1 MSMWGMNDGAALT
14 GASKFTN
21 GAATFID
28 GSSGSNATYVTDAL
42 ENGDCVIGADGLL
55 YRIIAVASETAAT
68 LDRNYEGSTADN
80 ETVLRVKL
88 PRHIKIT
95 NDDGTGMSLQDL
107 GVFGVTKAEADAG
120 VDNLGAVAEVLVGS
134 CHRSVPAVT
143 VAAPPTNTIAVAK
156 VVVAD
161 NTIGITNHGLRTG
174 TKLTYLSSSGSVIT
188 GLANNTAYFV
198 IAKET
203 TDSGT
208 TFGQVT
214 ALGNS
219 TFALGS
225 SLSNAQAGTA
235 IALTGTGHAAQTLI
249 GDTATATASLTVGKV
264 SKIAIAS
271 VGSAYTSAP
280 TISIAAPATETVDAS
295 DAAVCVLADN
305 EFVVAS
311 AFYAVIATGDPV
323 TYADGGGTAVTGLTD
338 ATGYFLIKSAT
349 SNRVGLATTK
359 NRALAGTNI
368 AFTVVGVGTSHTL
381 IGQTPTATSSLGMGS
396 AGTSVGASQVTHVGW
411 VKKTIGTGGR
421 AGRVFYETLVAA
433 SSITGDSEDL
443 ATPDS

>member
-1 MSMWGMNDGAALT
+1 MWGMNDGAALS
-14 GASKFTN
+14 GAAKFTN

-28 GSSGSNATYVTDAL
+28 GASGSNTTFTTDAL
-42 ENGDCVIGADGLL
+42 EAGDCVIGADGLL
-55 YRIIAVASETAAT
+55 YRITAVASQTAAT
-68 LDRNYEGSTADN
+68 LDRNYEGTTADN
-80 ETVLRVKL
+80 QTVLRVKL

-107 GVFGVTKAEADAG
+107 GVFGVSKAEADAG
-120 VDNLGAVAEVLVGS
+120 VDNLGAVAEVLDGS
-134 CHRSVPAVT
+134 CHRTVPAVT

-198 IAKET
+198 ISKET

-208 TFGQVT
+208 TFGDLT
-214 ALGNS
+214 NS

-235 IALTGTGHAAQTLI
+235 LALTGTGHAAQTLI
-249 GDTATATASLTVGKV
+249 GDTATATATLTVGKV

-295 DAAVCVLADN
+295 DAGVCVVADN
-305 EFVVAS
+305 EFVVSS
-311 AFYAVIATGDPV
+311 AFYGCIASGDPV
-323 TYADGGGTAVTGLTD
+323 TYADGGGTAAVGLTD
-338 ATGYFLIKSAT
+338 ATAYFLIKSGT

-359 NRALAGTNI
+359 NRAIAGTNI
-368 AFTVVGVGTSHTL
+368 VITAVGVGSSHTL
-381 IGQTPTATSSLGMGS
+381 IGQTPTATASLGMGS
-396 AGTSVGASQVTHVGW
+396 AGTTVGASQVTHIGW
-411 VKKTIGTGGR
+411 VKKSIGTGGR

-433 SSITGDSEDL
+433 SSITGDAEDL

>member
-1 MSMWGMNDGAALT
+1 MSLWGMNDGATIT
-14 GASKFTN
+14 GKHTWTN
-21 GAATFID
+21 DDATLAD
-28 GSSGSNATYVTDAL
+28 GSSGTNATYVTDGVEA
-42 ENGDCVIGADGLL
+42 GDVLVGFDGLL
-55 YRIIAVASETAAT
+55 YRVVSVTSETA
-68 LDRNYEGSTADN
+68 LEVDRVYEGSTAANKDV
-80 ETVLRVKL
+80 TRMKL

-95 NDDGTGMSLQDL
+95 NDDGTGKTIQDL
-107 GVFGVTKAEADAG
+107 GILGITAAERSAG
-120 VDNLGAVAEVLVGS
+120 VDNLSAVGQVLVGS

-143 VAAPPTNTIAVAK
+143 VAAPPTNTIALAK

-161 NTIGITNHGLRTG
+161 NTIGITNHGFRTG
-174 TKLTYLSSSGSVIT
+174 TKLNYLNGSGSSIT
-188 GLANNTAYFV
+188 GLSETAYYV

-235 IALTGTGHAAQTLI
+235 VALTGTGSADQTFI
-249 GDTATATASLTVGKV
+249 GDTATATATLVVGKV

-271 VGSAYTSAP
+271 VGSAYVAAP
-280 TISIAAPATETVDAS
+280 AVTLAAPATETIDATS
-295 DAAVCVLADN
+295 TSVVILADN
-305 EFVVAS
+305 EIVVSS
-311 AFYAVIATGDPV
+311 ALYAVIATGDPV
-323 TYADGGGTAVTGLTD
+323 TYADGGGTAIVGLTT
-338 ATGYFLIKSAT
+338 ATTYYMIKSGTANKL
-349 SNRVGLATTK
+349 SLATTK
-359 NRALAGTNI
+359 GRATLGTKI
-368 AFTVVGVGTSHTL
+368 ALTAVGVGTSHTL
-381 IGQTPTATSSLGMGS
+381 IGQTPTATATLGMGTPS
-396 AGTSVGASQVTHVGW
+396 TTVGASEVSHIGW

-433 SSITGDSEDL
+433 SSITGDAEDL

>member
-1 MSMWGMNDGAALT
+1 MWGMNDGAALS
-14 GASKFTN
+14 GAAKFTN

-28 GSSGSNATYVTDAL
+28 GANGSHTTFTTDSL
-42 ENGDCVIGADGLL
+42 EAGDCVIGADGLL
-55 YRIIAVASETAAT
+55 YRITAVASQTAAT
-68 LDRNYEGSTADN
+68 LDRVYEGSTADN
-80 ETVLRVKL
+80 QTVLRVKL

-95 NDDGTGMSLQDL
+95 NDDDTGKSLQDL
-107 GVFGVTKAEADAG
+107 GIFGITKGEADAG
-120 VDNLGAVAEVLVGS
+120 VDNLGAVAEVLDGS
-134 CHRSVPAVT
+134 CHRTVPAVT

-161 NTIGITNHGLRTG
+161 NTIGITNHGFRTG
-174 TKLTYLSSSGSVIT
+174 TKLNYLNGTGSSIT
-188 GLANNTAYFV
+188 GLSETAYYV

-208 TFGQVT
+208 TFGQTT

-219 TFALGS
+219 TFALAT
-225 SLSNAQAGTA
+225 SLANAQAGTA
-235 IALTGTGHAAQTLI
+235 VALTGTGHATQTFI
-249 GDTATATASLTVGKV
+249 GDTATATATLVVGKV

-280 TISIAAPATETVDAS
+280 AITIAAPATETVDAS

-305 EFVVAS
+305 EFVVSS
-311 AFYAVIATGDPV
+311 AFYGCIASGDPV
-323 TYADGGGTAVTGLTD
+323 TYAHGGGTAVTGLTT
-338 ATGYFLIKSAT
+338 ATAYFLIKSGT

-359 NRALAGTNI
+359 LRAEAGTNI
-368 AFTVVGVGTSHTL
+368 AFTVVGAGSSHTL
-381 IGQTPTATSSLGMGS
+381 IGQTPTATASLGMGS
-396 AGTSVGASQVTHVGW
+396 AGTTVGASQVAHVGW

>member
-1 MSMWGMNDGAALT
+1 MWGMNDGAALT

-28 GSSGSNATYVTDAL
+28 GSSGSNATYVTDGL

-55 YRIIAVASETAAT
+55 YRITAVASETAAT
-68 LDRNYEGSTADN
+68 LDRDYEGSTADN

-95 NDDGTGMSLQDL
+95 NDDGTGMTLQGL
-107 GVFGVTKAEADAG
+107 GIFGVSKTEADAG
-120 VDNLGAVAEVLVGS
+120 VDNLGAVAKVLAGS
-134 CHRSVPAVT
+134 CHRTVPAVT
-143 VAAPPTNTIAVAK
+143 CAAPPTNTIATAK

-161 NTIGITNHGLRTG
+161 NTIGITNHGFRTG
-174 TKLTYLSSSGSVIT
+174 TKLNYLNGSGSSIT
-188 GLANNTAYFV
+188 GLSEQAYYV

-208 TFGQVT
+208 TFGQTT

-225 SLSNAQAGTA
+225 SLANAQAGTA
-235 IALTGTGHAAQTLI
+235 VALTGTGNATQTFI
-249 GDTATATASLTVGKV
+249 GDTATATATLTVGKV
-264 SKIAIAS
+264 SSIAIAS

-280 TISIAAPATETVDAS
+280 TTTLAAPATETVDAS

-311 AFYAVIATGDPV
+311 AFYGCIATGDPV
-323 TYADGGGTAVTGLTD
+323 TYADGGGTAVTGLTT
-338 ATGYFLIKSAT
+338 ATGYYLIKSGT

-359 NRALAGTNI
+359 ARATAGTNI
-368 AFTVVGVGTSHTL
+368 AFTVVGVGSSHTL
-381 IGQTPTATSSLGMGS
+381 IGQTPTATATLGMGS
-396 AGTSVGASQVTHVGW
+396 PGTSVGGSEVAHVGW